1 MSVIKEQ
8 LQEFRTKLLTVVEE
22 NNVLNEELKSGLIN
36 LMLQQE
42 TIETAQVY
50 LFIFLLNT
58 INKYVKFNLAREA
71 TYIPYRSS

>member
-58 INKYVKFNLAREA
+58 INI
-71 TYIPYRSS
+71 YI